1 VLDEVHE
8 SRTLQIFC
16 SVSKDAVQTD
26 RIWKSHRVTRTCKR
40 ESLPNFLWLKC
51 RIHQVPGL

>member
-1 VLDEVHE
+1 MFELQDAMKSRNARSSGHAVVHTLKHSPAIVLDEVHE

-26 RIWKSHRVTRTCKR
+26 RI
-40 ESLPNFLWLKC
+40 
-51 RIHQVPGL
+51 